1 MVSLS
6 RLFHKTEEL
15 DTKTAAVPT
24 SAAPACAQTA
34 EAKTASVELPQE
46 FLDKFPGGMFR
57 YKAESAGV
65 IDRASSGLVRLFG
78 LLGRRAVP
86 RAYRQHVQRHRASR
100 RLGMGERVHQRAN
113 GAR

>member
-57 YKAESAGV
+57 YKAES
-65 IDRASSGLVRLFG
+65 
-78 LLGRRAVP
+78 
-86 RAYRQHVQRHRASR
+86 
-100 RLGMGERVHQRAN
+100 
-113 GAR
+113 

>member
-65 IDRASSGLVRLFG
+65 IDRARPMCTAIS
-78 LLGRRAVP
+78 RAVSAGLP
-86 RAYRQHVQRHRASR
+86 SR
-100 RLGMGERVHQRAN
+100 RILW
-113 GAR
+113 

>member
-78 LLGRRAVP
+78 CSDAEHSARLQATRSK
-86 RAYRQHVQRHRASR
+86 ASCIPTI
-100 RLGMGERVHQRAN
+100 GN
-113 GAR
+113 G